1 MNAAT
6 SLAAVK
12 ETGALANVPDTKVD
26 MFSARGFALA
36 QRIANAFAS
45 SDAVPAQFRSHNLKR
60 NGDGSETWVENPSAI
75 GNCIVS
81 IEVAQAVGMSVTA
94 VMQNADVIEGKLRWS
109 GKFAIAAINASRRFS
124 PLRFDVQNFGKI
136 TATYKEKGTWN
147 KEQRRYNMTEKSV
160 EVENLQC
167 IAWAIPAGTQL
178 PQGVYTLAQARKA
191 GLPVVESAPVSIRM
205 AVEEGWYS
213 KPGSK
218 WQTELKHLMLQYR
231 AGTFFGNI
239 HAPDIIMGMG
249 RTVEEERDI
258 IDLSPDGAVALVT
271 PASLRA
277 RDGSQAKLV
286 ESASKGTGSAPLA
299 DPETGEVIDGSQ
311 SGRGA
316 ASEAHH
322 EESSHAQHHG
332 SPTLADAL
340 SFVNQGDYD
349 MARDIGR
356 SLLGEWSEHIEK
368 AIAQREAGSPSHQEP
383 QQQSTGRRSRGANI
397 E

>member
-1 MNAAT
+1 MSTAT
-6 SLAAVK
+6 SLAAIK

-60 NGDGSETWVENPSAI
+60 DGGGNENWVQNQSAL
-75 GNCIVS
+75 GNCIVA

-124 PLRFDVQNFGKI
+124 PLRFDVQNLGRI
-136 TATYKEKGTWN
+136 QATYKEKGSWN
-147 KEQRRYNMTEKSV
+147 KDLRRYDMTEKTV

-167 IAWAIPAGTQL
+167 IAWALPAGVPI
-178 PQGVYTLAQARKA
+178 PQGVYTLAQARAA
-191 GLPVVESAPVSIRM
+191 GLPIVESAPVSMRM

-213 KPGSK
+213 KAGSK

-258 IDLSPDGAVALVT
+258 IDVQPDGSVAIVT
-271 PASLRA
+271 PASLRG
-277 RDGSQAKLV
+277 RDGTQAKLV
-286 ESASKGTGSAPLA
+286 NSEEPAGTAVTA
-299 DPETGEVIDGSQ
+299 DPETGEVIDSQHGEQAAAAGSQ
-311 SGRGA
+311 ADRQQ
-316 ASEAHH
+316 
-322 EESSHAQHHG
+322 AQHSN
-332 SPTLADAL
+332 SPTLADAIH
-340 SFVNQGDYD
+340 FAQAGDYD
-349 MARDIGR
+349 MARDVAR
-356 SLLGEWSEHIEK
+356 SFGAEMSEHIEK
-368 AIAQREAGSPSHQEP
+368 VIAQREAGQQPSQP
-383 QQQSTGRRSRGANI
+383 QSGGRRSRGANL

>member
-6 SLAAVK
+6 PLAAVK
-12 ETGALANVPDTKVD
+12 QTGELANIPDTKVD

-60 NGDGSETWVENPSAI
+60 EGNGAENWVQNQSAL
-75 GNCIVS
+75 GNCIVA

-109 GKFAIAAINASRRFS
+109 GKFVIAAINASRRFT
-124 PLRFDVQNFGKI
+124 PLRFDIQNLGRIK
-136 TATYKEKGTWN
+136 ASYKEKGSWN
-147 KEQRRYNMTEKSV
+147 KDLRRYDMTEKTI

-167 IAWAIPAGTQL
+167 IAWAL
-178 PQGVYTLAQARKA
+178 PGGMQFPPGIYTLAEAREAK
-191 GLPVVESAPVSIRM
+191 LPVIESAPVSIRL

-213 KPGSK
+213 KAGSK

-239 HAPDIIMGMG
+239 HAPDIVMGMG

-258 IDLSPDGAVALVT
+258 IDLNPDGSVAMVT

-277 RDGSQAKLV
+277 RDGSQAKVVSQDPSGSV
-286 ESASKGTGSAPLA
+286 EF
-299 DPETGEVIDGSQ
+299 DPQTGEVVGGSA
-311 SGRGA
+311 GDA
-316 ASEAHH
+316 PASPEAGGENAHQ
-322 EESSHAQHHG
+322 QH
-332 SPTLADAL
+332 SVPTVADAL
-340 SFVNQGDYD
+340 AFVKQGDYD
-349 MARDIGR
+349 MARDIAR
-356 SLLGEWSEHIEK
+356 SLGAEWGDYIEK
-368 AIAQREAGSPSHQEP
+368 AISQREAG
-383 QQQSTGRRSRGANI
+383 QQQPPTRQSSGRRTRGANL

>member
-12 ETGALANVPDTKVD
+12 QTGDLANVPDTKVD

-45 SDAVPAQFRSHNLKR
+45 SDAVPAQFRAQNLKR
-60 NGDGSETWVENPSAI
+60 EGGGGESWVPNHAAL
-75 GNCIVS
+75 GNCIVA

-109 GKFAIAAINASRRFS
+109 GKFVIAAINASRRFT
-124 PLRFDVQNFGKI
+124 PLRFDIQNLGRI
-136 TATYKEKGTWN
+136 TATYKEKGAWN
-147 KEQRRYNMTEKSV
+147 NSTRKYDMTEKSV

-167 IAWAIPAGTQL
+167 IAWAIPAGVPM
-178 PQGVYTLAQARKA
+178 PQGVYTLEQARKA
-191 GLPVVESAPVSIRM
+191 GLPVVESAPVSVRL

-213 KPGSK
+213 KAGSK

-239 HAPDIIMGMG
+239 HAPDIVMGMG

-258 IDLSPDGAVALVT
+258 IEASPGNDGVYAVDVKTLREQSDRTLVDT
-271 PASLRA
+271 
-277 RDGSQAKLV
+277 K
-286 ESASKGTGSAPLA
+286 
-299 DPETGEVIDGSQ
+299 TGEIIDPKPTQQGDTPKSETQQSHEGSH
-311 SGRGA
+311 GA
-316 ASEAHH
+316 
-322 EESSHAQHHG
+322 
-332 SPTLADAL
+332 TLADAV
-340 SFVNQGDYD
+340 SFAKAGDYD
-349 MARDIGR
+349 MAREIAR
-356 SLLGEWSEHIEK
+356 ALGPEWASHVEK
-368 AIAQREAGSPSHQEP
+368 VIAQHSGSPETES
-383 QQQSTGRRSRGANI
+383 QQQTTKQRSRSSSI

>member
-1 MNAAT
+1 MSTAT
-6 SLAAVK
+6 TLAAVK
-12 ETGALANVPDTKVD
+12 ETGALANIPDTKVD

-60 NGDGSETWVENPSAI
+60 EGGGNESWVQNQSAL
-75 GNCIVS
+75 GNCIVA

-109 GKFAIAAINASRRFS
+109 GKFVIAAINASRRFT
-124 PLRFDVQNFGKI
+124 PLRFDIQNLGRI
-136 TATYKEKGTWN
+136 TATYKEKGAWN
-147 KEQRRYNMTEKSV
+147 KDLRRYDMTEKQV

-167 IAWAIPAGTQL
+167 IAWAIPAGV
-178 PQGVYTLAQARKA
+178 PMPPGVYTLAQAREAK
-191 GLPVVESAPVSIRM
+191 LPVIESAPVSIRM

-239 HAPDIIMGMG
+239 HAPDIVMGMG

-258 IDLSPDGAVALVT
+258 IDMQPDGSVAIVT
-271 PASLRA
+271 PASLRG

-286 ESASKGTGSAPLA
+286 PSEQPPAASVIA
-299 DPETGEVIDGSQ
+299 DPETGEVVDAQHDEKPAASQ
-311 SGRGA
+311 SQP
-316 ASEAHH
+316 ENLQQ
-322 EESSHAQHHG
+322 QHLNA
-332 SPTLADAL
+332 PTLADAIRAA
-340 SFVNQGDYD
+340 QAGDYD
-349 MARDIGR
+349 LARDIAR
-356 SLLGEWSEHIEK
+356 SLGAEWSEHIEK
-368 AIAQREAGSPSHQEP
+368 VIAQREAAQQIP
-383 QQQSTGRRSRGANI
+383 QQTSGGRRTRGASI